1 MFWRR
6 KTLKER
12 YIELGRVPCPRTQ
25 GDVELD
31 ACFGC
36 KFVEV
41 ISAEGRTPFVR
52 CDPPATY
59 LAPIVHLR

>member
-6 KTLKER
+6 STRNER
-12 YIELGRVPCPRTQ
+12 YIELGRVPCPRMQ
-25 GDVELD
+25 SDVELD

-36 KFVEV
+36 KFVEEV
-41 ISAEGRTPFVR
+41 RADGHTPFVR

-59 LAPIVHLR
+59 LAPKLLS